1 MTVEVRVVAPPA
13 QISELLTTTDTE
25 GVGLTVTVVVAEV
38 AEPQPLPDW
47 VMITR

>member
-1 MTVEVRVVAPPA
+1 MTVDVKVAAPPA
-13 QISELLTTTDTE
+13 QISELSTIKETV